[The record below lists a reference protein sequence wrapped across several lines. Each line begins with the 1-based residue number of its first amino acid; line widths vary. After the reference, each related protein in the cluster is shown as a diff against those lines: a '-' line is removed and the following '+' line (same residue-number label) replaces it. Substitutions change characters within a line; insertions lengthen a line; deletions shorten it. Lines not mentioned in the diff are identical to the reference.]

1 MCINNK
7 NHFCPSGLLLKRLTP
22 TLLNVTKQPETLEML
37 YIFMPGCSFFWVSCP
52 VAVGGVNLFVPS
64 VAIESGNVSLVCS
77 WTSGTNTSVAWGKDS
92 ANLPS
97 DPRFIINAGSLI
109 INPVNRN
116 DAGRYSCTVS
126 NPISSQTATTSLTVY
141 CESNKEFCIRILI
154 IKTVYDS
161 KTTCAVVPQDMLL

>member
-1 MCINNK
+1 M
-7 NHFCPSGLLLKRLTP
+7 S
-22 TLLNVTKQPETLEML
+22 E
-37 YIFMPGCSFFWVSCP
+37 CSSFWVSCP

-64 VAIESGNVSLVCS
+64 VAIEGGNVSLVCS

-97 DPRFIINAGSLI
+97 DPRFVISAGSLI
-109 INPVNRN
+109 INPANRN

-141 CESNKEFCIRILI
+141 CESNKELCIRILI
-154 IKTVYDS
+154 RKRYMTQKRRVLLYIK
-161 KTTCAVVPQDMLL
+161 KTCCYRN